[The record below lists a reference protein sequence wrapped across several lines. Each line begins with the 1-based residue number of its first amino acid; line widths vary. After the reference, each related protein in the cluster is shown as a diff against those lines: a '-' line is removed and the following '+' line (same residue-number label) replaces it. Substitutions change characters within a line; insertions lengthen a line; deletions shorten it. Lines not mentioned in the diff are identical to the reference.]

1 MARQTDQK
9 RDALNKALKANMAK
23 RKAQAKA
30 LAAQDEGAEEAIKD
44 KE

>member
-1 MARQTDQK
+1 MARRTEQTK
-9 RDALNKALKANMAK
+9 DALNKALKSNMAK

-30 LAAQDEGAEEAIKD
+30 LAVRDMPLEDPIEG